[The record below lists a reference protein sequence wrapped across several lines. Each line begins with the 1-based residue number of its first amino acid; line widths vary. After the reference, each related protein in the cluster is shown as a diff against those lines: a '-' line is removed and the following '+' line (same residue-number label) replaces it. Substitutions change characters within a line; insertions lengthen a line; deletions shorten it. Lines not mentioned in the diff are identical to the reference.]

1 MWPITRLL
9 ALITRVFVIII
20 TLLLCIVT
28 LHVAA
33 SADGGPG
40 TDWLTVS
47 VSAAA
52 DPDLASRYSRAEV
65 TEVTRIYKEDNTN
78 TATARP
84 LAHTAATLFLPHWHR
99 VNRVF
104 SSFNASLLR
113 ASKPRPVRANHH
125 LLCDIY
131 VVSDKKSPYLTSTF
145 RSQRNNFYCLYFRFP
160 VTLLS

>member
-1 MWPITRLL
+1 MWALTRLL
-9 ALITRVFVIII
+9 AIITRVFVIII

-84 LAHTAATLFLPHWHR
+84 LAHTAATSAWNEGYPNVPEDFTITVKAPTR
-99 VNRVF
+99 AF
-104 SSFNASLLR
+104 SWLKAATTAFTLKTLLR
-113 ASKPRPVRANHH
+113 HYAEWALTPRKVDV
-125 LLCDIY
+125 LI
-131 VVSDKKSPYLTSTF
+131 VS
-145 RSQRNNFYCLYFRFP
+145 
-160 VTLLS
+160 